1 MIAFTSAGLLLASLV
16 QLDTA
21 IVEVRLAD
29 SAATVRAVYHIARVA
44 EASLRFVAIRIDDQ
58 TIEVIGP
65 RPSVTLGDGAWEFTI
80 ASPAEGPL
88 SLALEYSVIG
98 NLTRIPVFVPS
109 AATDPATSVV
119 ELRVSGYRYSGAVGD
134 AFPRFAIDG
143 ETIVSY
149 PENLP
154 SFILLPNDEGLS
166 TNRVADALVVALVVI
181 ATLLW
186 IRRYMSLRARARQVA
201 TG

>member
-1 MIAFTSAGLLLASLV
+1 MIAFTSAGFLLAFLA

-21 IVEVRLAD
+21 LVEVRLAD
-29 SAATVRAVYHIARVA
+29 SVASVRAVYHISGVA
-44 EASLRFVAIRIDDQ
+44 DAPVRFVTIRIDDQ
-58 TIEVIGP
+58 TVRVIGP
-65 RPSVTLGDGAWEFTI
+65 SPSLTRGDGALEFTI
-80 ASPAEGPL
+80 ASSAEGPL
-88 SLALEYSVIG
+88 SLTLEYSVIG

-119 ELRVSGYRYSGAVGD
+119 ELRVSGYRHDGAVGD
-134 AFPRFAIDG
+134 AFPRFAADG

-154 SFILLPNDEGLS
+154 SFILLPNGEGLS
-166 TNRVADALVVALVVI
+166 TNRVADALVVALLVV

-186 IRRYMSLRARARQVA
+186 ILRHMILRARARQGA
-201 TG
+201 T

>member
-21 IVEVRLAD
+21 IVEVRISD
-29 SAATVRAVYHIARVA
+29 SVATVRAVYRISSVA
-44 EASLRFVAIRIDDQ
+44 EAPIRFVTIRMDDQ
-58 TIEVIGP
+58 TVEVIGP
-65 RPSVTLGDGAWEFTI
+65 SPSLTRGDGALEFAI
-80 ASPAEGPL
+80 ASSAEEPL
-88 SLALEYSVIG
+88 TLALEYSVIG

-119 ELRVSGYRYSGAVGD
+119 ELRVTGYRYNGAVGD

-166 TNRVADALVVALVVI
+166 TNRVADALVVALVVV

-186 IRRYMSLRARARQVA
+186 ILRHMIVRARARQGA
-201 TG
+201 T

>member
-1 MIAFTSAGLLLASLV
+1 MITFTSAGLLLASLV

-21 IVEVRLAD
+21 VVEVRLSD
-29 SAATVRAVYHIARVA
+29 SVATVRAVYHISGVA
-44 EASLRFVAIRIDDQ
+44 EASIRFVAIRIDDQ
-58 TIEVIGP
+58 TVGLIGP
-65 RPSVTLGDGAWEFTI
+65 NPSLTRGDGALEF
-80 ASPAEGPL
+80 AVAPAEGTL

-119 ELRVSGYRYSGAVGD
+119 ELRVSGYRHDGAVGD
-134 AFPRFAIDG
+134 AFPRFAADG

-154 SFILLPNDEGLS
+154 SFILLPNGEGLS
-166 TNRVADALVVALVVI
+166 TNRVADALVVALLVV

-186 IRRYMSLRARARQVA
+186 ILRHMILRARARQGA
-201 TG
+201 T

>member
-21 IVEVRLAD
+21 IVEVRLSD
-29 SAATVRAVYHIARVA
+29 TAATVRAAYHISSVA
-44 EASLRFVAIRIDDQ
+44 DAPIRLVAIRIDDQ
-58 TIEVIGP
+58 TVGVIGP
-65 RPSVTLGDGAWEFTI
+65 PQSLTLGDGALEFTI

-88 SLALEYSVIG
+88 SLTLEYSVIG
-98 NLTRIPVFVPS
+98 DLTRIPVFVPS

-119 ELRVSGYRYSGAVGD
+119 ELRVSGYRHNGAVGD

-154 SFILLPNDEGLS
+154 SFIFLPNYEGLS
-166 TNRVADALVVALVVI
+166 TNRVADALVIALVVV

-186 IRRYMSLRARARQVA
+186 IRRHVSLRARARQVA
-201 TG
+201 T

>member
-1 MIAFTSAGLLLASLV
+1 MIALASAGLLLASLV

-29 SAATVRAVYHIARVA
+29 SAATVRVVYHISSVA
-44 EASLRFVAIRIDDQ
+44 EDPIRFVAIRIDDQ

-65 RPSVTLGDGAWEFTI
+65 RPSLTRGDGALEFTI
-80 ASPAEGPL
+80 ASPGEGPL
-88 SLALEYSVIG
+88 SLALEYRVFG

-119 ELRVSGYRYSGAVGD
+119 ELRVSGYRHDGAVGD
-134 AFPRFAIDG
+134 AFPRFAADG

-154 SFILLPNDEGLS
+154 SFILLPDEEGLS
-166 TNRVADALVVALVVI
+166 TNRVADALVIALVVV

-186 IRRYMSLRARARQVA
+186 IRRHMSLRARPPQVA
-201 TG
+201 T

>member
-21 IVEVRLAD
+21 IVEVRLSD
-29 SAATVRAVYHIARVA
+29 SAATVRAVYHISSV
-44 EASLRFVAIRIDDQ
+44 EAPTRFVAIRIDEQ

-65 RPSVTLGDGAWEFTI
+65 RPSLTRGDGALEFAI

-98 NLTRIPVFVPS
+98 DVTRIPVFVPS

-119 ELRVSGYRYSGAVGD
+119 ELRVTGYRHSGSVGD

-186 IRRYMSLRARARQVA
+186 IRRHMSLRARARQVA
-201 TG
+201 T